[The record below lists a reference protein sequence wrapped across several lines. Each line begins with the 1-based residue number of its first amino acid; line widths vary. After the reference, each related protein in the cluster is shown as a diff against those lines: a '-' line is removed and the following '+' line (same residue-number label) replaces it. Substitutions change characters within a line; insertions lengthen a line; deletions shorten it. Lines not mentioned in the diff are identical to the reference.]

1 MGKAGRQPLNNKHLR
16 CIELMVYSEML
27 KGEIAED
34 LGVRPE
40 TITAWQKR
48 EDFQEAL
55 RTEMNRGFSTMAV
68 KARRKLEQLIDSS
81 NPQVAL
87 AASREV
93 LNKAGYQETQKIEQ
107 TVRDITLEIID

>member
-1 MGKAGRQPLNNKHLR
+1 MGKAGRKPLNNNHMR
-16 CIELMVYSEML
+16 CIELMVYSDLL
-27 KGEIAED
+27 KGQIAEE
-34 LGVRPE
+34 LNVRPE

-55 RTEMNRGFSTMAV
+55 RAEMNRGFSSMAV
-68 KARRKLEQLIDSS
+68 KARKKLEQLIDSS

-107 TVRDITLEIID
+107 TVREINLEIID